1 MPRLQPFSFA
11 VKCLLRIE
19 CPDYSTSPLPPM
31 DKTVQGRVYKLRFLK
46 VERVLHRVVVTVSL
60 PINPVDLL
68 QNRLLHDRYS

>member
-1 MPRLQPFSFA
+1 
-11 VKCLLRIE
+11 
-19 CPDYSTSPLPPM
+19 M